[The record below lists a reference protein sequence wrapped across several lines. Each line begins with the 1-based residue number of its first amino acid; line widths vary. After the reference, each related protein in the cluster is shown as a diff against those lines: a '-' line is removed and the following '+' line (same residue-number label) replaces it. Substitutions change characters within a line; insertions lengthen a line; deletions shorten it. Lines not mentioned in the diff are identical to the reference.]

1 MMNYMKKCQHLMI
14 RKERNNCIIIWRFS
28 KKKIIILVVYFNISE
43 MGNCRIFKG
52 DNKGYECYPIFF
64 FFLVNKTNNYIC
76 YIQR

>member
-43 MGNCRIFKG
+43 IGNCRIFKG

-64 FFLVNKTNNYIC
+64 FFFSKQNK
-76 YIQR
+76 